1 MIKRTLLST
10 TIPATLLVLSGCNF
24 TPAYTRPA
32 APVPEKWS
40 ASADAK
46 AKPDAALASQ
56 LHWQDYFTH
65 PGMQSVIKLALA
77 NNRDVRIAALNV
89 QKAQA
94 AYGIQRAGL
103 YPTVGVAAS
112 GERYRLPRKMSATG
126 SAMTVETD
134 TVNLAVLSWELDF
147 FGRVRSL
154 SEQALNLYLATEQ
167 AQTSAQLSLVGAVAL
182 QYLAYAADME
192 GLKLAQSTF
201 ETQKSYAD
209 LIEKSFQ
216 LGIASELALRQA
228 QSQAD
233 SARSDVARYRG
244 LLAVDQNA
252 LSLLVGAPVPTDLL
266 PSGLDGVGDLKDVS
280 AALPSDVLLA
290 RPDILAAEH
299 QLKAANANIGAAR
312 AAFFPK
318 ISLTGGVGTMS
329 PELSSLFSSGT
340 GTWRFTPQIS
350 VPLFAGGALRAGLK
364 VAELSRDI
372 AVLQYE
378 SAIQSAFREV
388 SDGLARRSS
397 LSEQLE
403 AQTALLASLEATYN
417 LSDLR
422 YKQGLDSYLTVL
434 VAQQSLYA
442 ARQGT
447 LATRLAR
454 QSAQVTLFKALGGQM

>member
-1 MIKRTLLST
+1 MRKHTLLPVT
-10 TIPATLLVLSGCNF
+10 FLVLSGCNF

-46 AKPDAALASQ
+46 GKPDAPSAAQ
-56 LHWQDYFTH
+56 LHWQDYFTN

-89 QKAQA
+89 QRAQA

-112 GERYRLPRKMSATG
+112 GNRYRLPQKMSTTG

-167 AQTSAQLSLVGAVAL
+167 AKTSAQLSLVGAVAL
-182 QYLAYAADME
+182 QYLAYATDME

-201 ETQKSYAD
+201 ETQSSYAE
-209 LIEKSFQ
+209 LIGKSFQ

-228 QSQAD
+228 QSQVE
-233 SARSDVARYRG
+233 SARADVARYRG
-244 LLAVDQNA
+244 LVAVDQNA
-252 LSLLVGAPVPTDLL
+252 LGLLVGSPVPADWL
-266 PSGLDGVGDLKDVS
+266 PSGLDAAGELKDVS
-280 AALPSDVLLA
+280 AGLPSEALLG
-290 RPDILAAEH
+290 RPDILAAEY

-329 PELSSLFSSGT
+329 PELSSLFGSGT
-340 GTWRFTPQIS
+340 GTWSFSPQIT
-350 VPLFAGGALRAGLK
+350 VPIFAGGALRAGLK
-364 VAELSRDI
+364 VAEISREI

-388 SDGLARRSS
+388 SDGLARRAA
-397 LSEQLE
+397 LAEQYD
-403 AQTALLASLEATYN
+403 AQRALLASLEAAYN
-417 LSDLR
+417 LSEIR
-422 YKQGLDSYLTVL
+422 YKQGLDGYLSVL

-442 ARQGT
+442 AQQGT

-454 QSAQVTLFKALGGQM
+454 QSTQITLFKALGGQL

>member
-1 MIKRTLLST
+1 MRKHPLLAVALLTL
-10 TIPATLLVLSGCNF
+10 AGCNF

-40 ASADAK
+40 ASTDAK
-46 AKPDAALASQ
+46 GKPGAPAAAQ
-56 LHWQDYFTH
+56 LHWQDYFTN

-89 QKAQA
+89 QRAQA

-112 GERYRLPRKMSATG
+112 GNRYRMPEKMSASG

-167 AQTSAQLSLVGAVAL
+167 AKVSAQLALVGAVAL
-182 QYLAYAADME
+182 QYLAYATDME
-192 GLKLAQSTF
+192 GQMLAQSTF
-201 ETQKSYAD
+201 EAQKSYAE

-228 QSQAD
+228 QSQVE
-233 SARSDVARYRG
+233 SARGDVARYRG
-244 LLAVDQNA
+244 LIAVDQNA
-252 LSLLVGAPVPTDLL
+252 LGLLVGTAVPAEWL
-266 PSGLDGVGDLKDVS
+266 PSGLDAAGELKDVS
-280 AALPSDVLLA
+280 AGLPSEALLS

-329 PELSSLFSSGT
+329 PELSSLFASGT
-340 GTWRFTPQIS
+340 GTWSFNPQIS
-350 VPLFAGGALRAGLK
+350 VPIFAGGALRAGLK
-364 VAELSRDI
+364 VAEINREI
-372 AVLQYE
+372 AVVQYE
-378 SAIQSAFREV
+378 AAIQSAFREV
-388 SDGLARRSS
+388 SDGLARRAA
-397 LSEQLE
+397 LSEQYE
-403 AQTALLASLEATYN
+403 AQKALLASLEAAYK
-417 LSDLR
+417 LSELR
-422 YKQGLDSYLTVL
+422 YKQGLDGYLSVL

-454 QSAQVTLFKALGGQM
+454 QSTQITLFKALGGQL

>member
-1 MIKRTLLST
+1 MSKRPLL
-10 TIPATLLVLSGCNF
+10 PAAFLLLAGCNF
-24 TPAYTRPA
+24 TPAYHRPA
-32 APVPEKWS
+32 APVPQTWS
-40 ASADAK
+40 ASGNAK
-46 AKPDAALASQ
+46 TEAPSASH
-56 LHWQDYFTH
+56 LHWQDYFTN

-89 QKAQA
+89 QKTQA

-103 YPTVGVAAS
+103 YPTIGIAAS

-134 TVNLAVLSWELDF
+134 TVNLAALSWELDF

-167 AQTSAQLSLVGAVAL
+167 AQVSAQLSLVGTVAF
-182 QYLAYAADME
+182 QYLTYAADSE
-192 GLKLAQSTF
+192 SLKLAQSTL
-201 ETQKSYAD
+201 ETQQAYAELIDKSY
-209 LIEKSFQ
+209 Q
-216 LGIASELALRQA
+216 LGIANELALRQA
-228 QSQAD
+228 QSQVE
-233 SARSDVARYRG
+233 SARGDVARYRG
-244 LLAVDQNA
+244 LVALDQNA
-252 LSLLVGAPVPTDLL
+252 LNLLVGSPVPANLL
-266 PSGLDGVGDLKDVS
+266 PSGLDAAGELKDVS
-280 AALPSDVLLA
+280 AGLPSDVLLG
-290 RPDILAAEH
+290 RPDILMAEY

-329 PELSSLFSSGT
+329 PELSSLFTAGT

-364 VAELSRDI
+364 VAEVSRDI

-388 SDGLARRSS
+388 SDGLVRRGA
-397 LSEQLE
+397 LAEQID
-403 AQTALLASLEATYN
+403 AQRALLAALESAYN
-417 LSDLR
+417 LSELR
-422 YKQGLDSYLTVL
+422 YKQGLDGYLSVL

-454 QSAQVTLFKALGGQM
+454 QSNQITLFKALGGKL

>member
-1 MIKRTLLST
+1 MRRHSLLAVALFALT
-10 TIPATLLVLSGCNF
+10 GCNF

-40 ASADAK
+40 ASTDAK
-46 AKPDAALASQ
+46 GKPDAPAGSQ
-56 LHWQDYFTH
+56 LHWQDYFTN

-89 QKAQA
+89 QRAQA

-112 GERYRLPRKMSATG
+112 GNRYRMPEKMSASG

-167 AQTSAQLSLVGAVAL
+167 AKTSAQLSLVGAVAL
-182 QYLAYAADME
+182 QYLAYATDME
-192 GLKLAQSTF
+192 GQMLAQSTF
-201 ETQKSYAD
+201 EAQKSYAE

-228 QSQAD
+228 QSQVE
-233 SARSDVARYRG
+233 SARGDVARYRG
-244 LLAVDQNA
+244 LVAVDRNA
-252 LSLLVGAPVPTDLL
+252 LGLLVGTAVPAEWL
-266 PSGLDGVGDLKDVS
+266 PNGLDAAGELKDVS
-280 AALPSDVLLA
+280 AGLPSEALLN

-329 PELSSLFSSGT
+329 PELSSLFASGT
-340 GTWRFTPQIS
+340 GTWSFNPQIS
-350 VPLFAGGALRAGLK
+350 VPIFAGGALRAGLK
-364 VAELSRDI
+364 VAEINREI
-372 AVLQYE
+372 AVVQYE
-378 SAIQSAFREV
+378 AAIQSAFREV
-388 SDGLARRSS
+388 SDGLARRAA
-397 LSEQLE
+397 LSEQYE
-403 AQTALLASLEATYN
+403 AQTALLASLEAAYK
-417 LSDLR
+417 LSELR
-422 YKQGLDSYLTVL
+422 YKQGLDGYLSVL

-454 QSAQVTLFKALGGQM
+454 QSTQITLFKALGGQL